1 MIHLFDMNGFDDSS
15 LKFAY
20 QADSLPFPQKLFTLL
35 NDESN
40 SSRNII
46 AWLPN
51 GLTFKIFDTD
61 KFENE
66 VIPKYFKR

>member
-1 MIHLFDMNGFDDSS
+1 MHLSDTDGFDDSR

-20 QADSLPFPQKLFTLL
+20 EADSLPFPQKLFNLL
-35 NDESN
+35 KEESN

-51 GLTFKIFDTD
+51 GLTFKIFDHD